1 MWGSSTIVPYWS
13 HPLPTTRDLRDTL
26 ARTAWW
32 AEPRTWILRDLDLRR
47 AREAPFEYS
56 ADVLD
61 NLIPGG
67 LYLLRGPRRV
77 GKSVEVKKKIRQ
89 LIEGGEDPRRIIHIA
104 ADGLTAADLRRAA
117 DAAADLVP
125 GDGRRFWFID
135 EITAIPDG
143 WPAAVKWLRD
153 NDLRFGLDTV
163 VLTGSSAANLTDA
176 VKALAGRRGDALD
189 SDRIL
194 LPMSF
199 RDFVKVRS
207 SGDPDNLA
215 NPPPDDFGPV
225 AVAGLAQATLADAVR
240 ALVPWM
246 HRFVDEWELYLTVGG
261 FPQAVAAY
269 ETGDW
274 WPPGGFS
281 SGFSPDF
288 DVGGKGIDRAL
299 RRSLLDVI
307 HGEAFGQARWSRT
320 QTDAFVQRF
329 ARGLASPTNCHDIAT
344 DTGTSGNTVRRRID
358 SLRESFVVWPC
369 YPERKLRPALR
380 SQEKT
385 YFTDPVYARL
395 SPRTQPSADFGP
407 LSEQQLGM
415 ALVRSFARSDP
426 GGYVDF
432 DSVLYHRTK
441 TGKEIDFV
449 GPGFGDLAIES
460 KYVDGDRWKRAART
474 MRASRWRGIM
484 ATRSALDL
492 NDPEFMA
499 VPAGLLVWLI
509 GG

>member
-1 MWGSSTIVPYWS
+1 M
-13 HPLPTTRDLRDTL
+13 
-26 ARTAWW
+26 
-32 AEPRTWILRDLDLRR
+32 
-47 AREAPFEYS
+47 
-56 ADVLD
+56 
-61 NLIPGG
+61 
-67 LYLLRGPRRV
+67 
-77 GKSVEVKKKIRQ
+77 EVKKKIGQ

-104 ADGLTAADLRRAA
+104 ADGLRAADLRRAV
-117 DAAADLVP
+117 DAATGLTP
-125 GDGRRFWFID
+125 RDGRRYWFID
-135 EITAIPDG
+135 EITAVSDG

-163 VLTGSSAANLTDA
+163 VLTGSSAADLTEA

-199 RDFVKVRS
+199 REFVKVRT
-207 SGDPDNLA
+207 SGDRDDMTV
-215 NPPPDDFGPV
+215 PPPSDLGPV
-225 AVAGLAQATLADAVR
+225 AVADLTRATLADAVH
-240 ALVPWM
+240 ALAPWM
-246 HRFVDEWELYLTVGG
+246 HRFVEEWETYLTVGG

-274 WPPGGFS
+274 SPPGAFS
-281 SGFSPDF
+281 SAFSRDF

-320 QTDAFVQRF
+320 QTDAFVQRL
-329 ARGLASPTNCHDIAT
+329 ARGIASPTNCHDIAT
-344 DTGTSGNTVRRRID
+344 DTRTSGNTVRRRID
-358 SLRESFVVWPC
+358 ALRESFVVWPC
-369 YPERKLRPALR
+369 YLERKLRPALR

-395 SPRTQPSADFGP
+395 SPRAQPPADFGP

-415 ALVRSFARSDP
+415 ALVRSFAREDP
-426 GGYVDF
+426 RGYLDF

-474 MRASRWRGIM
+474 MRASSWRGIM

-492 NDPEFMA
+492 SDPEFMA
-499 VPAGLLVWLI
+499 IPTGLLVWLI